1 MTASKRLRAL
11 LRAANI
17 EYDTLGDYYTTTTI
31 DGRRWVLR
39 DNYDGTLALNLGGRY
54 RPEDAVDAI
63 RGRVET
69 EVHTVADEDGVGY
82 STCGACGRTVG
93 EWFDYCPWC
102 GARFR
107 EIVRE
112 HK

>member
-11 LRAANI
+11 LRADGI
-17 EYDTLGDYYTTTTI
+17 EYGSLGDYYTTVTL
-31 DGRRWVLR
+31 DGHKWVIR
-39 DNYDGTLALNLGGRY
+39 DNYDGTVAIHLGGRFA
-54 RPEDAVDAI
+54 PEDAVDAI

-69 EVHTVADEDGVGY
+69 IVHTVVDDDGVGY
-82 STCGACGRTVG
+82 STCGACGRVVG
-93 EWFDYCPWC
+93 EWFDYCPGC
-102 GARFR
+102 GARFT